1 MSTYHLLKNRESSGK
16 PVRIGIIGAGIYGSM
31 FLSQIPFIPGIQ
43 LIGVADID
51 VEKARKRCIRSGWP
65 EEAIVLGNSTAA
77 INNES
82 QKKKI
87 VLTEDSSQL
96 IQADLDIILEIT
108 GIADTGAYHAWS
120 ALENGKHVIA
130 VTVEADALLGKALR
144 ELADKKGLIYSLG
157 YGDEPACLC
166 ELVDWARTA
175 GFEVVC
181 AGKCVSYNL
190 AKRYSTPETG
200 WKYYGLSEEQV
211 ASGDY
216 NLKMYNSFADGT
228 KSVTEMCSVAN
239 ACNLTPQLAGLQY
252 PAIEYEELPSKLKPK
267 TEGGIL
273 EHSSTIE
280 LLASENRDGTPLKR
294 SLRWGIYVV
303 FKGQSDYA
311 RHYLSNFSAE
321 HRIITDPS
329 GESSILYRPTHLI
342 GLELGISVA
351 SVGLLG
357 VPTGTPS
364 TFVADVATVAKKDL
378 NAGDVL
384 DGEGGY
390 TVYGK
395 LVTAEQSIKGRYLP
409 IGLSN
414 QAKMAKFVAKDS
426 VLTYDDVTIDKSRF
440 SYRIRQEVEAKYPIQ
455 Q

>member
-1 MSTYHLLKNRESSGK
+1 VK
-16 PVRIGIIGAGIYGSM
+16 
-31 FLSQIPFIPGIQ
+31 
-43 LIGVADID
+43 
-51 VEKARKRCIRSGWP
+51 
-65 EEAIVLGNSTAA
+65 
-77 INNES
+77 
-82 QKKKI
+82 
-87 VLTEDSSQL
+87 
-96 IQADLDIILEIT
+96 
-108 GIADTGAYHAWS
+108 
-120 ALENGKHVIA
+120 
-130 VTVEADALLGKALR
+130 
-144 ELADKKGLIYSLG
+144 
-157 YGDEPACLC
+157 
-166 ELVDWARTA
+166 
-175 GFEVVC
+175 
-181 AGKCVSYNL
+181 
-190 AKRYSTPETG
+190 
-200 WKYYGLSEEQV
+200 
-211 ASGDY
+211 
-216 NLKMYNSFADGT
+216 
-228 KSVTEMCSVAN
+228 
-239 ACNLTPQLAGLQY
+239 
-252 PAIEYEELPSKLKPK
+252 
-267 TEGGIL
+267 
-273 EHSSTIE
+273 
-280 LLASENRDGTPLKR
+280 
-294 SLRWGIYVV
+294 
-303 FKGQSDYA
+303 
-311 RHYLSNFSAE
+311 HYLSNFSAE